1 MVHSSGLASAWEAPF
16 RTAWQIYPR
25 PSLQAQCVGLLCKGL
40 YKTNCSN
47 GNFLFPPS
55 HLCSRGWYWWSPTF
69 PSTHTPLLHPTS
81 IFSSAG
87 SLEGWGSLL
96 RTISVAPDS
105 TAPSLLVNSFSPGSP
120 PNSRLL
126 LSPLLSVSRH
136 PPANRQVPAA
146 WPGGSFVPSPHS
158 RHTAPTRTT
167 GGTVARRSG
176 VTIPISGSDLFNQ
189 LLPNLSP
196 LMSQRRLKVYKL
208 QSDSLLFSSQ
218 VRLPQPS
225 VGISVDALRSRW
237 DTTLRS
243 SSVSPPSHCS
253 AF

>member
-1 MVHSSGLASAWEAPF
+1 MGHTSGLASAWEAPF

-69 PSTHTPLLHPTS
+69 PSTHTQLLHPTS
-81 IFSSAG
+81 IFTSAG

-120 PNSRLL
+120 NSRLL
-126 LSPLLSVSRH
+126 LSPLLSVSRY
-136 PPANRQVPAA
+136 PPDNRRVPTA
-146 WPGGSFVPSPHS
+146 WPGGSFVQSPHS

-167 GGTVARRSG
+167 GGTVTAAQES
-176 VTIPISGSDLFNQ
+176 PSPQISSTNSYLIF
-189 LLPNLSP
+189 P
-196 LMSQRRLKVYKL
+196 LWCCRGASN
-208 QSDSLLFSSQ
+208 STSSSQ
-218 VRLPQPS
+218 THSYFPS
-225 VGISVDALRSRW
+225 KSD
-237 DTTLRS
+237 
-243 SSVSPPSHCS
+243 PPSLCGHLSWCS
-253 AF
+253 S